1 MKATK
6 EQIKQWLDMQIGAM
20 TIQKQRLTLTEKI
33 NYLDDEEGKIIPDVV
48 LRNFS
53 STNAIHIGND
63 ALRYVATV
71 MELPVTVIDRE
82 SDRDYRYEL
91 KFYYHEVEFFALE
104 SENEYKKN
112 GELA

>member
-20 TIQKQRLTLTEKI
+20 TVYQQRLTLTEKI
-33 NYLDDEEGKIIPDVV
+33 DYLADERGDIVPDII
-48 LRNFS
+48 LKNFS
-53 STNAIHIGND
+53 ATTAIHIGND
-63 ALRYVATV
+63 ALRCVATV

-82 SDRDYRYEL
+82 GDMDYRYEL